1 MSRLDN
7 PPGESGVIPRPETGT
22 KKGALARARERLE
35 YTPLHRGSAGV
46 GAGYKA
52 EKAACALFFCYTFL
66 MTSHTCPTV
75 LPCRACARLER
86 LRERYHTDS
95 AYRQRLQ
102 EQARNRYAKPHYRMK
117 NIENAKARYQRI
129 KGDPAYQAK
138 EHDRNKT
145 RLRKRPSRI
154 HTCPETIPCPACLT
168 AEKEA
173 ARHKERLQTD
183 RDYRDKYR
191 AKERERNRMR
201 AKRDGGAPGKIL
213 WIMVIGLLTERDGWS
228 CHVCSVTVDWET
240 ASIDHLIPRYRNGT
254 HDPNNLRL
262 AHRRCNNR
270 RNRRTP

>member
-1 MSRLDN
+1 
-7 PPGESGVIPRPETGT
+7 
-22 KKGALARARERLE
+22 
-35 YTPLHRGSAGV
+35 
-46 GAGYKA
+46 
-52 EKAACALFFCYTFL
+52 
-66 MTSHTCPTV
+66 
-75 LPCRACARLER
+75 
-86 LRERYHTDS
+86 
-95 AYRQRLQ
+95 
-102 EQARNRYAKPHYRMK
+102 MK